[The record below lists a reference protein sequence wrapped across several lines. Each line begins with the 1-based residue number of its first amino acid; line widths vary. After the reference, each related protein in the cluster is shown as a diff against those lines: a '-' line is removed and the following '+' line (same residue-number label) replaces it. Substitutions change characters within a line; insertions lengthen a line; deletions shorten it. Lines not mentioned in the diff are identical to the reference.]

1 MCFVTNNLLAFN
13 RKMADIAAT
22 GTDNRSVTLLSI
34 FNTRSVR
41 AIAGSTRAAK
51 SHGFYSNLLAI
62 AVDNV
67 SRNNITTI
75 FKQIASAR
83 NACCVGF

>member
-41 AIAGSTRAAK
+41 AIAGNDTTRAAK
-51 SHGFYSNLLAI
+51 SQGFYSNCCRQRI
-62 AVDNV
+62 AQV
-67 SRNNITTI
+67 S
-75 FKQIASAR
+75 F
-83 NACCVGF
+83 

>member
-1 MCFVTNNLLAFN
+1 
-13 RKMADIAAT
+13 MADIAAT
-22 GTDNRSVTLLSI
+22 GTDN
-34 FNTRSVR
+34 TRSVC
-41 AIAGSTRAAK
+41 AIAAENTTRAAK
-51 SHGFYSNLLAI
+51 SPGFYSNLLAI

-67 SRNNITTI
+67 SHNNISTI